1 MTDYAILATRPGG
14 PDVLEWAERPAG
26 RPGPGEV
33 RLRQTAVGLNFID
46 CYFRSG
52 LYSWPSDELI
62 PGGEAAGVVEE
73 LGEGVTGLGPGD
85 RVAYTMPNG
94 ACRTA
99 RVLPAHRLVRLPE
112 GVSDEVAAS
121 IMLKG
126 LTAHYLIHSSF
137 RVEAGH
143 HVLVHAAAG
152 GVGQLLGQWLKAK
165 GAITYGTVGGAAK
178 AEMARASGF
187 DHVIDYEATD
197 FAEAVR
203 ELTGGRG
210 CDVVYDSVGRTT
222 WRGSLKS
229 LRPRGS
235 FICFGQSSGALD
247 EFRFS
252 DLAAG
257 SFTANRPS
265 LFQYIA
271 ARDELEARAA
281 DLFALVAEGRIAPR
295 IGQTF
300 ALKDTAE
307 AHRALEGRRTT
318 GATVLLP

>member
-1 MTDYAILATRPGG
+1 MTDFAIIAARPGG
-14 PDVLEWAERPAG
+14 PEVLEWAERPAG

-52 LYSWPSDELI
+52 LYPWPGEELI
-62 PGGEAAGVVEE
+62 PGGEAAGVIEE
-73 LGEGVTGLGPGD
+73 LGEGVTGFAPGD
-85 RVAYTMPNG
+85 RVAYTTPNG

-99 RVLPAHRLVRLPE
+99 RVLPADRVVRLPE

-165 GAITYGTVGGAAK
+165 GAVTIGTAGGPEKTELAK
-178 AEMARASGF
+178 QNGYE
-187 DHVIDYEATD
+187 HVIDYSAAD

-203 ELTGGRG
+203 EITGGRG

-222 WRGSLKS
+222 WCGSLKS

-235 FICFGQSSGALD
+235 FVCFGQSSGPLD

-252 DLAAG
+252 DLASG

-265 LFQYIA
+265 LFHYVATRQ
-271 ARDELEARAA
+271 ELEERAA
-281 DLFALVAEGRIAPR
+281 DLFAMVAEGRLVPH
-295 IGQTF
+295 IGQSF
-300 ALKDTAE
+300 ALKDAAE

-318 GATVLLP
+318 GATILRP

>member
-1 MTDYAILATRPGG
+1 MTDFAIIATRPGG
-14 PDVLEWAERPAG
+14 PEVLEWAERPAG

-52 LYSWPSDELI
+52 NYPWPGAELV

-73 LGEGVTGLGPGD
+73 LGEGVSGFAPGD

-99 RVLPAHRLVRLPE
+99 RVVPADRLVKLPDE
-112 GVSDEVAAS
+112 IADEVAAS

-152 GVGQLLGQWLKAK
+152 GVGQLLGQWLKEK
-165 GAITYGTVGGAAK
+165 GAVTIGTVGGPAK
-178 AEMARASGF
+178 AELARANGY
-187 DHVIDYEATD
+187 DHVIDYEAVD
-197 FAEAVR
+197 FAEAVMD
-203 ELTGGRG
+203 LTGGRG
-210 CDVVYDSVGRTT
+210 CDVVYDSVGRST
-222 WRGSLKS
+222 WRGSLRS

-235 FICFGQSSGALD
+235 FICFGQSSGLLD
-247 EFRFS
+247 DFRFK
-252 DLAAG
+252 DLATA
-257 SFTANRPS
+257 SFTASRPS
-265 LFQYIA
+265 LFHFIA
-271 ARDELEARAA
+271 AREELEARAA
-281 DLFALVAEGRIAPR
+281 DLFALVAAGRIVPK

-300 ALKDTAE
+300 ALKDAAE